1 MPILLLFA
9 FISGIITIFAPCI
22 WPLLPVILS
31 SSSTGGKSKPL
42 GITLGIMAS
51 FTIFTLSLSYIVKL
65 IPFDSNILRLFAAVV
80 IGFLGLTLAIPA
92 LNQIVEGFVS
102 RISSHT
108 NSGNSA
114 SGFRGGFIT
123 GFSLGIVW
131 SPCAGP
137 ILATIATLSATQ
149 SVNIALILVT
159 LAYVSG
165 VGIPL
170 FIFATIGNRIFTGT
184 RKLNK
189 YTGRIQQAFGT
200 IMILTAV
207 AIYTNVDKTLQANLL
222 NYFPSYSNFIN
233 TFESNK
239 LVKIQLDALKG
250 INNQIEYGSTLGN
263 YGPAPEFT
271 GISKWLNTD
280 KPVTMADLKGKV
292 VLIDFW
298 TYTCI
303 NCIRTLPHV
312 TAWYDK
318 YHDKGFVVIGVH
330 TPEFEFEKKTENV
343 QDAIE
348 RFNIH
353 YLVAQDNEYAT
364 WNAYSNQYW
373 PAEYLID
380 ANGVI
385 RHTHFGEGEY
395 DVTEKAIQDLLKE
408 AGNKVGTEVS
418 TVSDNTPQYRI
429 SPETYVGSARMERF
443 ASNERVIG
451 GKQQFSSQISI
462 PLHYFAFNGIW
473 DVQGEYAKAS
483 KNATMQFHFS
493 ASHVYLVMHPAKIG
507 DKVRI
512 YIDEKPVSP
521 ELSGKDVKDGVVT
534 LDMERL
540 YDLIDTKGKPQDHTL
555 KLEFLNDGIKS
566 FAFTFG

>member
-1 MPILLLFA
+1 MFILLLFA

-31 SSSTGGKSKPL
+31 SSSTGGKAKPL

-51 FTIFTLSLSYIVKL
+51 FTLFTLTLSYIVKL
-65 IPFDSNILRLFAAVV
+65 IPFDPDILRLFAVIV
-80 IGFLGLTLAIPA
+80 IGFLGLTLIIPA
-92 LNQIVEGFVS
+92 LNEIVEGFVS
-102 RISSHT
+102 RLSSRT
-108 NSGNSA
+108 NNSTPT
-114 SGFRGGFIT
+114 SGFKGGFFT

-149 SVNIALILVT
+149 SVNLSIVFVT
-159 LAYVSG
+159 LAYVTG

-170 FIFATIGNRIFTGT
+170 FIFATIGNRLFTGT

-189 YTGRIQQAFGT
+189 YTGRIQQVFGVV
-200 IMILTAV
+200 MILTAI
-207 AIYTNVDKTLQANLL
+207 AIYTNFDKTLQVKLL
-222 NYFPSYSNFIN
+222 SYFPSYSNFVTN
-233 TFESNK
+233 LESNSA
-239 LVKIQLDALKG
+239 VKKQLDALKG
-250 INNQIEYGSTLGN
+250 TGKGIDYNSMHDN
-263 YGPAPEFT
+263 YGTAPEFT
-271 GISKWLNTD
+271 GISKWLNVE
-280 KPVTMADLKGKV
+280 KPLTMESLKGKV

-312 TAWYDK
+312 TAWYNK

-343 QDAIE
+343 QNAIK

-353 YLVAQDNEYAT
+353 YPIAQDNDYST

-373 PAEYLID
+373 PAKYLID
-380 ANGVI
+380 AKGTI

-408 AGNKVGTEVS
+408 AGNSVDT
-418 TVSDNTPQYRI
+418 TLTNVSDDTPQSRI

-443 ASNERVIG
+443 ASNERVSG
-451 GKQQFSSQISI
+451 GKQKFTIQKSL
-462 PLHYFAFNGIW
+462 PLHYFGLEGLWN
-473 DVQGEYAKAS
+473 VTPEYAAAT
-483 KNATMQFHFS
+483 KNATLQFHFS
-493 ASHVYLVMHPAKIG
+493 ASRVYLVMHPAKSG
-507 DKVRI
+507 DKVKI
-512 YIDEKPVSP
+512 YIDNKQISSSQ
-521 ELSGKDVKDGVVT
+521 SGKDVVDGIVT
-534 LDMERL
+534 LDTERL
-540 YDLIDTKGKPQDHTL
+540 YDLFNGLNKTDDHTI
-555 KLEFLNDGIKS
+555 KLEFQNDGTEV

>member
-1 MPILLLFA
+1 
-9 FISGIITIFAPCI
+9 
-22 WPLLPVILS
+22 
-31 SSSTGGKSKPL
+31 
-42 GITLGIMAS
+42 MAS
-51 FTIFTLSLSYIVKL
+51 FTVFTLTLSYIVKL
-65 IPFDSNILRLFAAVV
+65 IPFDPNILRLFAVIV
-80 IGFLGLTLAIPA
+80 IGFLGLTLIIPA
-92 LNQIVEGFVS
+92 LNLIVEGFVS
-102 RISSHT
+102 RLSSRT
-108 NSGNSA
+108 NNGVPT
-114 SGFRGGFIT
+114 SGFKGGFFT

-149 SVNIALILVT
+149 SVNLSLIFVT
-159 LAYVSG
+159 LAYVTG

-170 FIFATIGNRIFTGT
+170 FIFATVGNRLFTGT

-189 YTGRIQQAFGT
+189 YTGRIQQVFGAV
-200 IMILTAV
+200 MILTAI
-207 AIYTNVDKTLQANLL
+207 AIYTNFDKTLQVKLL
-222 NYFPSYSNFIN
+222 SYFPTYSDFV
-233 TFESNK
+233 TGLESNSA
-239 LVKIQLDALKG
+239 VKKQLDALKG
-250 INNQIEYGSTLGN
+250 KGKGIDYGSMLDN

-271 GISKWLNTD
+271 GISKWLNVD
-280 KPVTMADLKGKV
+280 KPLTMESLKGKV

-318 YHDKGFVVIGVH
+318 YYDKGLVVIGVH

-343 QDAIE
+343 QDAIK

-353 YLVAQDNEYAT
+353 YPVAQDNEYGT

-380 ANGVI
+380 AKGTI

-408 AGNKVGTEVS
+408 AGSNIDS
-418 TVSDNTPQYRI
+418 TLINVSDDTPQSRI

-443 ASNERVIG
+443 ASNERVSG
-451 GKQQFSSQISI
+451 EKQKFTTQKSL
-462 PLHYFAFNGIW
+462 PLHYFGFDGTWNVAP
-473 DVQGEYAKAS
+473 EYATAT
-483 KNATMQFHFS
+483 KNGTLQFHFS
-493 ASHVYLVMHPAKIG
+493 ASHVYLVMHPAKPG
-507 DKVRI
+507 DKVKL
-512 YIDEKPVSP
+512 YIDNKPISP
-521 ELSGKDVKDGVVT
+521 SQSGKDVVDGVVT
-534 LDMERL
+534 LDTERL
-540 YDLIDTKGKPQDHTL
+540 YDLFNGQNKTEEHTI
-555 KLEFLNDGIKS
+555 KLEFQNDGTEV